1 MKRFLLSFAL
11 SAVLLLASQVH
22 ASADLQNTG
31 GVLQYYDQNGSQA
44 SEIGIDVSYYNN
56 QIDWHAL
63 KAQGFDFA
71 IIRLG
76 GRGWGTG
83 RLYGDRMTQSY
94 LRGARDAGIRIGAYF
109 YSTARNPAEATE
121 EAQAALYE
129 LNGIPLELPVFIDME
144 TSGDYPNGR
153 SDTLTPAER
162 ASVIEVFCRTV
173 ASAGYQTGLYA
184 SEGYCRFDLDYEAVK
199 QFPLWLASYTVDNRL
214 PQYIDGYVLW
224 QQTDSAY
231 AGGIDGPFDLD
242 LILR

>member
-1 MKRFLLSFAL
+1 MRRFLAAFVV
-11 SAVLLLASQVH
+11 SAILLASRVC
-22 ASADLQNTG
+22 AFAELQNAG
-31 GVLQYYDQNGSQA
+31 GVLKYYDENGKQA
-44 SEIGIDVSYYNN
+44 SQIGIDVSYYNN
-56 QIDWHAL
+56 QIDWQAL

-76 GRGWGTG
+76 GRGWGSG

-94 LRGARDAGIRIGAYF
+94 LRGARDAGIQIGAYF
-109 YSTARNPAEATE
+109 YSTARNPAEAAE

-129 LNGIPLELPVFIDME
+129 LNGLSLDFPVFIDME

-153 SDTLTPAER
+153 SDTLSPGER
-162 ASVIEVFCRTV
+162 ASVIETFCRTI

-184 SEGYCRFDLDYEAVK
+184 SEGYCRFNLDYDAVS

-214 PQYIDGYVLW
+214 PQYIDGYALW

-231 AGGIDGPFDLD
+231 AGGIDGSFDLD